1 MIDVLVPEEQEG
13 TKAVVR
19 AWLKQVGDRVEEND
33 PLVELETDKVAME
46 VPAPA
51 AGVLREI
58 LLHSN
63 ADAVPG
69 AVLGRI
75 APAAEVGDVE
85 CAAGRP
91 ARRQA
96 ARAASGRPRQARCR
110 ARDAAVALGQAR
122 RAPAR
127 HRSRPDRRHRP
138 RRPDHPRRR
147 RPRGRAGDAGA
158 AAGRR
163 RDSGCAIDAA
173 GAPPGR
179 HPLALRAA
187 RPDAAPDR
195 REHARLGHP
204 GAARHRRVRGGF
216 QRDHRPSRRAQG
228 GLTRRRASS
237 SPTPPISS
245 PPRPR
250 R

>member
-1 MIDVLVPEEQEG
+1 MIDVLVPDEQEG

-19 AWLKQVGDRVEEND
+19 AWLKQVGDRVEVND

-58 LLHSN
+58 LLHTD

-75 APAAEVGDVE
+75 APTAEVGGREPKPFRPSVE
-85 CAAGRP
+85 AGAPSRTEKSAGP
-91 ARRQA
+91 RLR
-96 ARAASGRPRQARCR
+96 SGRTAAERETRLSPSVKR
-110 ARDAAVALGQAR
+110 AVLQHDIDPGADRGHGPG
-122 RAPAR
+122 RA
-127 HRSRPDRRHRP
+127 
-138 RRPDHPRRR
+138 DHPRRR
-147 RPRGRAGDAGA
+147 RPRGRGRRRGS

-163 RDSGCAIDAA
+163 RD
-173 GAPPGR
+173 PGR
-179 HPLALRAA
+179 RPATSARTSSPHDRMRLAIAENMLA
-187 RPDAAPDR
+187 
-195 REHARLGHP
+195 LGHP
-204 GAARHRRVRGGF
+204 GAARHRGVRGRF
-216 QRDHRPSRRAQG
+216 QRDHRPSRGAQG
-228 GLTRRRASS
+228 GLREEGRRS

-245 PPRPR
+245 PRRPR